1 MPVEVRCPH
10 LKTSFLT
17 YRKLNIKRNI
27 ADNIA
32 SSINTISDFNSDW
45 PLSGTPGGVD
55 STSDYLSTCGILE
68 KQPWRDKGKCLL
80 PSTKRTKHEKDK
92 PVTLRVSSSPFF
104 PSSFSLT

>member
-10 LKTSFLT
+10 LKTLFPT

-55 STSDYLSTCGILE
+55 STSDYLL
-68 KQPWRDKGKCLL
+68 
-80 PSTKRTKHEKDK
+80 
-92 PVTLRVSSSPFF
+92 VAF
-104 PSSFSLT
+104 